1 MNFLNGLLAMEQST
15 ISLIIGFAVL
25 GVIVGLTVIALVML
39 TRMSHRWIWNW
50 QGHEIVLSM
59 SNRGFELFVDGK
71 LEDVL
76 AAQNVRHCMLKA
88 FIDGQVI
95 KVTLTARRRWEVE
108 ASVGGTVLPV
118 QYTGK

>member
-15 ISLIIGFAVL
+15 ISLLIGFAVL
-25 GVIVGLTVIALVML
+25 GVIVGLTVIGFVLL
-39 TRMSHRWIWNW
+39 SRMSRRYIWSW

-59 SNRGFELFVDGK
+59 SSCGFELFVDGK

-76 AAQNVRHCMLKA
+76 SAQNVRHCMLKA
-88 FIDGQVI
+88 FIDGQVV

-108 ASVGGTVLPV
+108 ASVGGAILPV